1 MSIFLKGQY
10 SCIELQTMF
19 KGSVNQEKSLKL
31 DMFLVRSVHELEEDG
46 DVLLLVDVGGEL
58 VEVQLNPAHLLNNL
72 TTC

>member
-1 MSIFLKGQY
+1 
-10 SCIELQTMF
+10 
-19 KGSVNQEKSLKL
+19 
-31 DMFLVRSVHELEEDG
+31 MFLVRSVHELEEDG